1 MKKIIHVVERL
12 NDEYGGPAKS
22 VPYTAY
28 YSSDANVQH
37 EVVCGF
43 TQPFSENT
51 VCSQL
56 NISVT
61 YCKIVGPQKIGFS
74 LEYLY
79 VLWKILK
86 NGENCSIHLHNM
98 WNFFP
103 FYVYILKKF
112 YKFEIYYSIRGALF
126 PWSLEQGKWRKKISW
141 ILFQKKLLKL
151 CKVVHVTSDQEL
163 CALQEIG
170 FSENVIKIP
179 NGIPI
184 KATDLDI
191 TRIRRKERNNDKILN
206 IIFASRIH
214 PKKGVDVLLSSV
226 KSITDISISIKLAG
240 PTNENDYL
248 NRLLSIA
255 STLPQNISVEFLGH
269 CSTDTLRQ
277 LFLQAD
283 LFVLPSHT
291 ENFGIV
297 IAEALSHGLPVITST
312 ETPWSEIAD
321 EQAGYIIP
329 VDTISVE
336 LAIRNFAK
344 LTDYQRAEMSL
355 NAQKIVQKYAWV
367 KLANEYKS
375 IYTEKS

>member
-28 YSSDANVQH
+28 YSSDSNAKH

-56 NISVT
+56 DISVT
-61 YCKIVGPQKIGFS
+61 YCRIIGPQKIGFS
-74 LEYLY
+74 LDYVY
-79 VLWKILK
+79 VLWIILK
-86 NGENCSIHLHNM
+86 KGKNCSIHLHNM

-103 FYVYILKKF
+103 FYVFILHKF
-112 YKFEIYYSIRGALF
+112 FKFEIYYSIRGALF

-151 CKVVHVTSDQEL
+151 CKVVHVTSEQEL
-163 CALQEIG
+163 CALQKIG
-170 FSENVIKIP
+170 VSENVIKIP

-184 KATDLDI
+184 KSDELEI
-191 TRIRRKERNNDKILN
+191 TRIRQKQRNNAKVLN

-214 PKKGVDVLLSSV
+214 PKKGVDILLSSV
-226 KSITDISISIKLAG
+226 KSIIDINISIKLAG
-240 PTNENDYL
+240 PTSENDYL
-248 NRLLSIA
+248 NSLRCII

-269 CSTDTLRQ
+269 CSTDTLSQ

-312 ETPWSEIAD
+312 ETPWSEITA
-321 EQAGYIIP
+321 ERAGYIVP
-329 VDTISVE
+329 VDTDSLC

-344 LTDYQRAEMSL
+344 LTDYQRAEMSF
-355 NAQKIVQKYAWV
+355 NAQKIVRKYAWD
-367 KLANEYKS
+367 KLANKYKS
-375 IYTEKS
+375 IYGDKL